1 MGLQLCLIGGGTV
14 GKSFCLV
21 GPRFFSSEGW
31 DNTAT
36 APAVLQGSKCRC
48 LNSNMTGSFSE
59 TLTYTCGHV
68 SHSRGTWVSGQEIV
82 CHALDQRPGPGTLDL
97 PLQANQRPCVGPRG
111 KHPRLTHSG
120 WPRPEP
126 PLPGQLCLDSRQGGN
141 NAKRDE
147 V

>member
-1 MGLQLCLIGGGTV
+1 MGLQLCLNSSGTV

-21 GPRFFSSEGW
+21 DLRFFSSEGW
-31 DNTAT
+31 DNAAT
-36 APAVLQGSKCRC
+36 APAVLRGSKCRH
-48 LNSNMTGSFSE
+48 LNSNMIGSFSE

-68 SHSRGTWVSGQEIV
+68 SLSRGTWVSGQEIV
-82 CHALDQRPGPGTLDL
+82 YQALEQRSEPGTLDL

-120 WPRPEP
+120 RPRPEP